1 MKVAKLTPFE
11 VQKTIE
17 VLEKELDKNGA
28 PMHIAIVLAALQN
41 AEIIQFYGRGDR

>member
-11 VQKTIE
+11 AKKAIE
-17 VLEKELDKNGA
+17 VLEKELDKGFPA
-28 PMHIAIVLAALQN
+28 IHIAIVIAALRD